1 MKNTLVFAP
10 TAFLS
15 FGATAANASVDIKKP
30 FKNCAA
36 VNAKHPGGVAKSA
49 KSVNKGGVSTK
60 APFVDKKLYAKIK
73 GMDRDKDGI
82 ACEK

>member
-1 MKNTLVFAP
+1 MKNKLVFLLTVFLAS
-10 TAFLS
+10 TATF
-15 FGATAANASVDIKKP
+15 ANASVEIKKP

-36 VNAKHPGGVAKSA
+36 VNAQYPGGVAKSD
-49 KSVNKGGVSTK
+49 KSVNKGGVSTQ
-60 APFVDKKLYAKIK
+60 APMVDKKLYAKIK

>member
-1 MKNTLVFAP
+1 MITL
-10 TAFLS
+10 FLVS
-15 FGATAANASVDIKKP
+15 GTSQSHASVAIKKP

-36 VNAKHPGGVAKSA
+36 VNAKYPGGVAKSS
-49 KSVNKGGVSTK
+49 KSVNKGGTTTQSPV
-60 APFVDKKLYAKIK
+60 VNKKLYTKIK

>member
-1 MKNTLVFAP
+1 MKNILTFFLTTFLV
-10 TAFLS
+10 
-15 FGATAANASVDIKKP
+15 FGATNANASVELKKP

-36 VNAKHPGGVAKSA
+36 VNAKYPGGVAKSA
-49 KSVNKGGVSTK
+49 TSINKGGATTQT
-60 APFVDKKLYAKIK
+60 PTIDGKLYKKIK